1 MEERDSTVK
10 ISATVYREL
19 KEQTKAVTYQS
30 NGVFSITPD
39 VGYWLSNVSV
49 TVDVAG
55 GGALPA
61 GTKFAYS
68 TFSQI
73 PTVAYN
79 EADMKYLFR
88 QCSNL
93 TTVTFP
99 TGSLNNTL
107 YLQGAFIGCARLQSI
122 IFPSEALNKVQ
133 SLESTFASCYALT
146 SLSFTD
152 PLIAVQN
159 IKDMF
164 FSCSKLQSVTFPDGS
179 LTNVY
184 TASGTFQNC
193 NSLSS
198 ITFPNGAFT
207 QVTSMQSCFEGCSH
221 LQSITFPTGA
231 LTQVTNIQNC
241 FDGCVYLTSI
251 TFPDGALTQVV
262 YPIDC
267 FKNCSMLQTLNILTL
282 PEINL
287 YRIGFSYCTSLTP
300 ESLMSII
307 DALPNTTKG
316 YTCTI
321 GTTNLSKL
329 SSDQILIATNKGWTL
344 N

>member
-1 MEERDSTVK
+1 MEERNSTVK

-19 KEQTKAVTYQS
+19 KEQVKAVTYKS

-55 GGALPA
+55 SVLPV

-73 PTVAYN
+73 PTATYN
-79 EADMKYLFR
+79 EADMKYLFKY
-88 QCSNL
+88 CSNL

-99 TGSLNNTL
+99 KGSLNNTL
-107 YLQGAFIGCARLQSI
+107 YLQGAFDGCARLQSVT
-122 IFPSEALNKVQ
+122 FPSGALNKVQ

-146 SLSFTD
+146 SLSFTG
-152 PLIAVQN
+152 PLMAVKDIN
-159 IKDMF
+159 DMF
-164 FSCSKLQSVTFPDGS
+164 FNCTRLQSITLPYGS

-184 TASGTFQNC
+184 SASSTFYQC
-193 NSLSS
+193 VVLSS
-198 ITFPNGAFT
+198 ISFT
-207 QVTSMQSCFEGCSH
+207 Q
-221 LQSITFPTGA
+221 GA
-231 LTQVTNIQNC
+231 LTQVTNINSLFELC
-241 FDGCVYLTSI
+241 GVTYVS
-251 TFPDGALTQVV
+251 FPDGALTQVTDMKDAFNGC
-262 YPIDC
+262 Y
-267 FKNCSMLQTLNILTL
+267 KLQTLNIWTL
-282 PEINL
+282 PEISLTNA
-287 YRIGFSYCTSLTP
+287 GFTSCTSLTIS
-300 ESLMSII
+300 SLMSII
-307 DALPNTTKG
+307 NALPNTTKG

-321 GTTNLSKL
+321 GTANLSKL

>member
-55 GGALPA
+55 GGALPV

-73 PTVAYN
+73 PTAAYN

-88 QCSNL
+88 YCSNL
-93 TTVTFP
+93 TTITFP
-99 TGSLNNTL
+99 TGSLKDTIHL
-107 YLQGAFIGCARLQSI
+107 GAAFNGCVRLQSVT
-122 IFPSEALNKVQ
+122 FPSEALTQVT
-133 SLESTFASCYALT
+133 SLESTFASCNALT
-146 SLSFTD
+146 SLSFVD

-159 IKDMF
+159 IKDM
-164 FSCSKLQSVTFPDGS
+164 CSNCTKLQSIVFPDGS

-184 TASGTFQNC
+184 TASGAFHLCT
-193 NSLSS
+193 SLSS
-198 ITFPNGAFT
+198 ITFPNGALT
-207 QVTSMQSCFEGCSH
+207 QVTSMKGCFEDCSH
-221 LQSITFPTGA
+221 LQSIIFPTGA
-231 LTQVTNIQNC
+231 LTQVTNIMDC
-241 FDGCVYLTSI
+241 FAGCVYLTSI
-251 TFPDGALTQVV
+251 TFPDGALTQVEF
-262 YPIDC
+262 PMDC
-267 FKNCSMLQTLNILTL
+267 FKYCSKLQTLNIWTL
-282 PEINL
+282 PEISLTNA
-287 YRIGFSYCTSLTP
+287 GFTWCVSLTP
-300 ESLMSII
+300 RSLMSII
-307 DALPNTTKG
+307 EALPNTTKG
-316 YTCTI
+316 YKCTL

-329 SSDQILIATNKGWTL
+329 STDQILIATNKGWTL

>member
-55 GGALPA
+55 GGALPV

-73 PTVAYN
+73 PTAAYN
-79 EADMKYLFR
+79 DADMKYLFR
-88 QCSNL
+88 YCSNL

-107 YLQGAFIGCARLQSI
+107 YLQAAFDGCTGLQSVT
-122 IFPSEALNKVQ
+122 FPGEALTQVY
-133 SLESTFASCYALT
+133 SLESTFAFCSALT
-146 SLSFTD
+146 NISFTD
-152 PLIAVQN
+152 PLMAVEDIN
-159 IKDMF
+159 NMCL
-164 FSCSKLQSVTFPDGS
+164 SCNKLKSITFPTGS

-184 TASGTFQNC
+184 SAGGAFQQCTA
-193 NSLSS
+193 LSS
-198 ITFPNGAFT
+198 IKFP
-207 QVTSMQSCFEGCSH
+207 Q
-221 LQSITFPTGA
+221 GA
-231 LTQVTNIQNC
+231 LTQVTNINSLFKFC
-241 FDGCVYLTSI
+241 GVTYIS
-251 TFPDGALTQVV
+251 FPDGALTQVV
-262 YPIDC
+262 NMNDAFNACY
-267 FKNCSMLQTLNILTL
+267 KLQTLNIWTL
-282 PEINL
+282 PEISLTNA
-287 YRIGFSYCTSLTP
+287 GFTWCVSLTP
-300 ESLMSII
+300 RSVMYII

-329 SSDQILIATNKGWTL
+329 STDQILIATNKGWTL